1 MGVGEGLW
9 RMGGL
14 GAPESEEEAA
24 VFYNGV
30 LGRRSLS
37 QFESRPHVFSS
48 NLRFHP
54 SSKEGGG
61 GGGAVAVDE
70 GGDAGAG
77 AAYI

>member
-1 MGVGEGLW
+1 VGVGEGLW

-37 QFESRPHVFSS
+37 QFESRPHVFAS

-54 SSKEGGG
+54 SSIEGGG
-61 GGGAVAVDE
+61 GGEAVSIDE
-70 GGDAGAG
+70 GGAAGAG
-77 AAYI
+77 AACI